1 MPIPK
6 DNIGSSV
13 WVVQLREGSMNKLV
27 SKSVKLF
34 FALSIIFSSAVP
46 MQNVNASETKA
57 DVVSPVEIASEP
69 TSTIPEMQSATSQH
83 AEAQP
88 VGKAD
93 QPEYEVVQNADPY
106 LMSLALG
113 NDQIQSQ
120 FGPNRNNPDE
130 GIPDHAYSPFDDP
143 ETREAC
149 PSGGCDYVSGRVLIK
164 LEPNQAYSLSKS
176 NQVLFQ
182 DQTLASTL
190 AGLEITNLTPIFL
203 NAEKPESGEMIETV
217 DGELIAK
224 PDLTRWFQA
233 ESHSEKGLGEVI
245 QTLQTTVGIAHAEP
259 DYVRKPV
266 GEMTAGI
273 EGTSGF
279 LSASPALLPGSTT
292 DPLFDQQWHHA
303 FTHVPEAWAYLES
316 QGLPP
321 GGSRDIVVAV
331 IDTGVDYTHPDLA
344 ANIWINTIEFNGY
357 PGVDDDGNGYIDD
370 INGVNTTHPGW
381 DPKDDHGHGTHVA
394 GIIAAQAEN
403 QIGGVGIAYNTQ
415 IMVLKAAQ
423 YSGVLAASD
432 IAEAIYYAVSKGAD
446 IINMSFG
453 SYARSAVEED
463 ALAIAFGQAV
473 LVAAA
478 GNDQMVNPPCGFGA
492 DMYPAAYNW
501 VLGVMASTQFPSFG
515 DFLAGF
521 SNYDCTPYDSHEYE
535 LMAPGVDIWST
546 LPENQYA
553 AWSGTSMSAPVVS
566 GIAALARTYWSDTQ
580 LYTSRFI
587 MGQIAATGPL
597 LGLTQAYQ
605 APDALAAITTA
616 PIPRLN
622 YLQHWVFDTP
632 AVDPINDADGIID
645 AGEVVN
651 LGIVIRN
658 HWGQA
663 SDVTVLLEPVAEG
676 AVYPDPYV
684 TMITDTVI
692 YDPIGSFNWQDNGLI
707 YTEGVIT
714 GVENPFQFTTN
725 PDTPNDHVIPFRL
738 TMTARNGFD
747 PEDTQTYSY
756 VAYFYLM
763 VQRGR
768 VLPFLITEDMTLT
781 KDYFWLINNPTL
793 IMEGTTLTVTEGT
806 QIQLTVPEITD
817 PYSQPVKPRLQ
828 VEGSLI
834 ITGTAS
840 EPVELFTG
848 LNRIEFPIQIFQT
861 GEGYTSI
868 SYAKISNPVLG
879 PAQDTFNISTH
890 GGKPLNLLDHVYFQQ
905 ETSGIGDQG
914 LGAWTHYPLVV
925 ANVISNCIFYQ
936 LATDLYTNSTWGY
949 LRLHNDQDTSTIHNS
964 LFDNSSVWLKA
975 NSTGSVFGG
984 HSPNSRASLVES
996 GYYFHT
1002 LQNFRTAFP
1011 RQYNGNTYVLMS
1023 DSNGTLDYPVYH
1035 SWTYFQEASHFAEKF
1050 GGYPVVIND
1059 VDEEVFLWNYITYE
1073 ATQSNFQTEY
1083 PDMTDCGSIW
1093 TCWELFSEESFFVGL
1108 SSHNPD
1114 HVYRW
1119 LNGEP
1124 LNYINWAEG
1133 EPSEDPSLQQFV
1145 YTDGAKWRSYDRLN
1159 GQVVLE
1165 LPGVV
1170 NDEALEIAR
1179 QQILAGDI
1187 DPEFSFTNNA
1197 ILNDWW
1203 NPLTSNWLRFKMDK
1217 TRDFNRYI
1225 QNNYWGTTNT
1235 ALIDVAINDFHDD
1248 FNLGTYVYQPIL
1260 EEPPEDAYPFVSNVV
1275 LSTATQPDTLEVGA
1289 EMVTFFVSFNRD
1301 MDMGIQPLVAFGPSE
1316 PYTDHVIEGDWVS
1329 PREWVGAFQVTPMT
1343 GNGYQLMRVQGAV
1356 AADDPWLVTG
1366 HDSARFRFNIIVSGS
1381 AAMNLQATG
1390 GEGFVDLSW
1399 TQSDFDLLAG
1409 FNLYRSDLING
1420 SYNRINSSIL
1430 PPETRT
1436 FHDTNVVPGR
1446 PYYYKF
1452 TVVKSDMTESDFSN
1466 IASAT
1471 PLDTIPPVLTHTPVT
1486 SAAPGQPLQL
1496 VATAT
1501 DNVAVNSVTLF
1512 YRHVGDT
1519 TYTSTAMVRTTGN
1532 EYYATIEGSLLSSP
1546 GIEYYIE
1553 TTDGI
1558 SITRNGRAEN
1568 PNLVSVVDRPVV
1580 TIVTPNTGP
1589 AAGGTAVTIT
1599 GSNFKSGATVTF
1611 GGMAASNVVFV
1622 SSNQITCITPAHIP
1636 ETVDVRVTNPDAQ
1649 FGVLLNG
1656 FSFVSTAAQIS
1667 LPNTGGGTG
1676 NVVTVPINAANI
1688 NGLLAASLT
1697 VNFDPTVLSVQSAST
1712 GTLTADWAFASNLKA
1727 PGQYRI
1733 SMSNASA
1740 VSGAGTLANIEFL
1753 VTGDPGSSSALTI
1766 SEILLND
1773 GAITVE
1779 LADGLFSVD
1788 NVYNVSGL
1796 VSFWNGA
1803 APVSGALLTLTG
1815 DQVYSAMSGLDGNY
1829 TIQGAA
1835 IDEYLLTPSKEA
1847 GDNGISAYDASF
1859 ALQHDVGLITLTGS
1873 QALAADVNSNGY
1885 INSMDAAYILQKTA
1899 GLISLP
1905 FPGSGVVWKFT
1916 PISRSIPEL
1925 TADVTAQDFTA
1936 ILLGDI
1942 SGNWVDPGEGLH
1954 DVGDE
1959 ITAASA
1965 VLTIP
1970 AVSVLPGG
1978 SVDVPIN
1985 LDITD
1990 AGLLGADL
1998 AFTYDPT
2005 HVSISNIRIGS
2016 LAAGWSLVSNLT
2028 EPSVVRIAM
2037 AGAMPITADGELI
2050 LFTVTALGDPGSQSA
2065 LTLTFGDLN
2074 EGAIPSTLV
2083 SGSVYIAVP
2092 VTADFS
2098 ATPTS
2103 GPAPLAVAFTNL
2115 SAGDWTTASWN
2126 FGDGATSSEV
2136 SPSHTYATEG
2146 TFTVSLTVSGVGGTD
2161 IETKTDYIQV
2171 TTLNIS
2177 GSVLYWNE
2185 SKVLPGTVC
2194 TLSGDNTYSGTTDL
2208 SGYFSISGILAGN
2221 YNLTPSKQDQVTG
2234 ITAYDAAL
2242 ALRHAADIAPLTG
2255 YAAIAA
2261 DVNQSGEISS
2271 LDASYIL
2278 QKSVGL
2284 IETFPDITSMWLFDP
2299 TNYTYPNLTE
2309 DLINQDFIGILLGDP
2324 SGNWS
2329 IEGGKMGPSLVD
2341 PSSILTIIATPPDV
2355 DGNVTATIFL
2365 EPNGTDTLGLDLT
2378 LQYDPSHAELLSISK
2393 GEIGDNW
2400 IFATNHSEDG
2410 VIRLG
2415 VADTQPLAE
2424 MQSIAVVEFHLLD
2437 LGRTS
2442 YFAPVFG
2449 SVNEGEIPI
2458 DMTGATLGGVPYKI
2472 FIPVI
2477 VR

>member
-1 MPIPK
+1 MNQLISK
-6 DNIGSSV
+6 TITLIIG
-13 WVVQLREGSMNKLV
+13 
-27 SKSVKLF
+27 F
-34 FALSIIFSSAVP
+34 SIAFSSAIP
-46 MQNVNASETKA
+46 MQNANAYVTKVE
-57 DVVSPVEIASEP
+57 VVSPIEIAAEP
-69 TSTIPEMQSATSQH
+69 SSTFPDIQSSASLQV
-83 AEAQP
+83 EAQS
-88 VGKAD
+88 VGRSNE
-93 QPEYEVVQNADPY
+93 PEYEVIQNDDPY

-113 NDQIQSQ
+113 YEELKSQ
-120 FGPNRNNPDE
+120 YGPNRNDPDE
-130 GIPDHAYSPFDDP
+130 GIPEHAYSPFDKP
-143 ETREAC
+143 EPRTAC
-149 PSGGCDYVSGRVLIK
+149 PSGGCDYVKGRVLIK
-164 LEPNQAYSLSKS
+164 LEPIQSFTLSASNNVILQDKALISALDSLE
-176 NQVLFQ
+176 V
-182 DQTLASTL
+182 
-190 AGLEITNLTPIFL
+190 TNLTPIFPK
-203 NAEKPESGEMIETV
+203 AVRPEQGEMIETV
-217 DGELIAK
+217 DGDLIAK

-245 QTLQTTVGIAHAEP
+245 QALQTTSGIAMAEP
-259 DYVRKPV
+259 DYVRRPV
-266 GEMTAGI
+266 GEMSTELGGA
-273 EGTSGF
+273 TS
-279 LSASPALLPGSTT
+279 SISNSPVLLPGSTT
-292 DPLFDQQWHHA
+292 DPLYDQQWHLA
-303 FTHVPEAWAYLES
+303 FTHVPEAWAYLEG

-344 ANIWINTIEFNGY
+344 ANIWVNPAEFNGF

-381 DPKDDHGHGTHVA
+381 NPKDDHGHGTHVA
-394 GIIAAQAEN
+394 GIIAAQADN

-432 IAEAIYYAVSKGAD
+432 IAEAIYYATSKGAD

-453 SYARSAVEED
+453 SYARSTVEED

-478 GNDQMVNPPCGFGA
+478 GNDQSVNLPCGFGV

-501 VLGVMASTQFPSFG
+501 VLGVMASTQFPAFG
-515 DFLAGF
+515 DYLAGF
-521 SNYDCTPYDSHEYE
+521 SNYDCSSYDSHEYE

-580 LYTSRFI
+580 LFTSRFI

-597 LGLTQAYQ
+597 LGLSRAYQ
-605 APDALAAITTA
+605 APDALAAITAA

-632 AVDPINDADGIID
+632 EVDPLNDADGIVD
-645 AGEVVN
+645 AGEIID

-663 SDVTVLLEPVAEG
+663 SDVTVLLEPIAEG

-684 TMITDTVI
+684 TMITSTVS

-707 YTEGVIT
+707 YTEGEVT
-714 GVENPFQFTTN
+714 GVEHPFQFTTN

-747 PEDTQTYSY
+747 PEDPQFYSY
-756 VAYFYLM
+756 VSYFYLL
-763 VQRGR
+763 VQRGM
-768 VLPFLITEDMTLT
+768 VLPYLITEDMTLT

-793 IMEGTTLTVTEGT
+793 ITEGTTLTVTEGT
-806 QIQLTVPEITD
+806 QIQITVPEITD

-834 ITGTAS
+834 ITGTPN

-848 LNRIEFPIQIFQT
+848 LNRIEFPIQILQK
-861 GEGYTSI
+861 GAGYTSI
-868 SYAKISNPVLG
+868 SYAKITNPVLG
-879 PAQDTFNISTH
+879 PAQDTFNISTS
-890 GGKPLNLLDHVYFQQ
+890 GGKSLNLLDHVIFQQ

-914 LGAWTHYPLVV
+914 LYAWTHYPLVV
-925 ANVISNCIFYQ
+925 ADVINNCIFYN
-936 LATDLYTNSTWGY
+936 LATDLYTSSTWGY
-949 LRLHNDQDTSTIHNS
+949 LRLNNGIDFSNIQSS
-964 LFDNSSVWLKA
+964 LFDYSSVWLQG
-975 NSTGSVFGG
+975 NSKGSVFIG
-984 HSPNSRASLVES
+984 HSPNSRASQLQS
-996 GYYFHT
+996 GYLINTFS
-1002 LQNFRTAFP
+1002 NFRTIFP
-1011 RQYNGNTYVLMS
+1011 RQYNGKTYALV
-1023 DSNGTLDYPVYH
+1023 SNPHGALGYQFYH
-1035 SWTYFQEASHFAEKF
+1035 SWVYLQGVSHLAEMF
-1050 GGYPVVIND
+1050 GGYPVAVND
-1059 VDEEVFLWNYITYE
+1059 VDEDLFLSNYRYQVVTKE
-1073 ATQSNFQTEY
+1073 NFLTEY
-1083 PDMTDCGSIW
+1083 PDLTDCGSLL
-1093 TCWELFSEESFFVGL
+1093 TCWDLFSGSLGLGL
-1108 SSHNPD
+1108 SSYNSD
-1114 HVYRW
+1114 HEYRW

-1124 LNYINWAEG
+1124 LTYTNWYG
-1133 EPSEDPSLQQFV
+1133 GLPPDDPSSQPFV
-1145 YTDGAKWRSYDRLN
+1145 YKDTQWRPYNNIWSSI
-1159 GQVVLE
+1159 VLE

-1170 NDEALEIAR
+1170 DYAQLEAAR

-1235 ALIDVAINDFHDD
+1235 ALIDAAINDFNDD
-1248 FNLGTYVYQPIL
+1248 FNLGAYVYQPIL
-1260 EEPPEDAYPFVSNVV
+1260 EEAPEDAYPFVSNVV

-1289 EMVTFFVSFNRD
+1289 ELVTFTVSFNRD
-1301 MDMGIQPLVAFGPSE
+1301 MDMEIQPLVAFGPSE
-1316 PYTDHVIEGDWVS
+1316 PYTDHVIEGDWIN
-1329 PREWVGAFQVTPMT
+1329 PRQWVGTFQVTPMT

-1366 HDSARFRFNIIVSGS
+1366 HDSARYRFNIIVSGS

-1409 FNLYRSDLING
+1409 FNLYRSDWMNG

-1430 PPETRT
+1430 PPETRS
-1436 FHDTNVVPGR
+1436 FRDTNVVPGR

-1486 SAAPGQPLQL
+1486 SAAPGQPLTL

-1501 DNVAVNSVTLF
+1501 DNVAVNSVTL
-1512 YRHVGDT
+1512 YHRHVGNT

-1553 TTDGI
+1553 ATDGI

-1568 PNLVSVVDRPVV
+1568 PNLVTVIDRPVV
-1580 TIVTPNTGP
+1580 TLVTPNTGP
-1589 AAGGTAVTIT
+1589 AAGGTAITIT

-1611 GGMAASNVVFV
+1611 GGAAASNVVFV
-1622 SSNQITCITPAHIP
+1622 STNQLTCTTPAHIP

-1688 NGLLAASLT
+1688 NGMLAAGLT

-1712 GTLTADWAFASNLKA
+1712 GTLTAGWAFASNLKA

-1733 SMSNASA
+1733 SMGNTSA

-1753 VTGDPGSSSALTI
+1753 VIGAPGSSSVLTI

-1773 GAITVE
+1773 GAMTVE

-1796 VSFWNGA
+1796 VSFWNGS
-1803 APVSGALLTLTG
+1803 APVSGALLSLTG
-1815 DQVYSAMSGLDGNY
+1815 DQVYSAMSGLNGNY

-1835 IDEYLLTPSKEA
+1835 IDAYALTPSKEN

-1859 ALQHDVGLITLTGS
+1859 ALQHDVGLITLSGS
-1873 QALAADVNSNGY
+1873 QALAADVNNNGY

-1916 PISRSIPEL
+1916 PTSRSIPEL
-1925 TADVTAQDFTA
+1925 TADVTAQDFTG

-1959 ITAASA
+1959 ITAISA

-1970 AVSVLPGG
+1970 VVSVLPGG
-1978 SVDVPIN
+1978 SIDVPIN

-1990 AGLLGADL
+1990 AELLGADI
-1998 AFTYDPT
+1998 AFTYDPA
-2005 HVSISNIRIGS
+2005 HVSISNVRIGS

-2028 EPSVVRIAM
+2028 EPGMVRIAS
-2037 AGAMPITADGELI
+2037 AGAVPITTDGELI
-2050 LFTVTALGDPGSQSA
+2050 LFTVTALGAPGTQSV
-2065 LTLTFGDLN
+2065 LTFTLGDLN
-2074 EGAIPSTLV
+2074 ENTIPSAFN
-2083 SGSVYIAVP
+2083 SGSVVIM
-2092 VTADFS
+2092 
-2098 ATPTS
+2098 TP
-2103 GPAPLAVAFTNL
+2103 
-2115 SAGDWTTASWN
+2115 AS
-2126 FGDGATSSEV
+2126 
-2136 SPSHTYATEG
+2136 
-2146 TFTVSLTVSGVGGTD
+2146 TF
-2161 IETKTDYIQV
+2161 
-2171 TTLNIS
+2171 
-2177 GSVLYWNE
+2177 
-2185 SKVLPGTVC
+2185 
-2194 TLSGDNTYSGTTDL
+2194 
-2208 SGYFSISGILAGN
+2208 
-2221 YNLTPSKQDQVTG
+2221 
-2234 ITAYDAAL
+2234 
-2242 ALRHAADIAPLTG
+2242 
-2255 YAAIAA
+2255 
-2261 DVNQSGEISS
+2261 
-2271 LDASYIL
+2271 
-2278 QKSVGL
+2278 
-2284 IETFPDITSMWLFDP
+2284 
-2299 TNYTYPNLTE
+2299 
-2309 DLINQDFIGILLGDP
+2309 
-2324 SGNWS
+2324 
-2329 IEGGKMGPSLVD
+2329 
-2341 PSSILTIIATPPDV
+2341 
-2355 DGNVTATIFL
+2355 
-2365 EPNGTDTLGLDLT
+2365 
-2378 LQYDPSHAELLSISK
+2378 
-2393 GEIGDNW
+2393 
-2400 IFATNHSEDG
+2400 
-2410 VIRLG
+2410 
-2415 VADTQPLAE
+2415 
-2424 MQSIAVVEFHLLD
+2424 
-2437 LGRTS
+2437 
-2442 YFAPVFG
+2442 
-2449 SVNEGEIPI
+2449 
-2458 DMTGATLGGVPYKI
+2458 KI

>member
-1 MPIPK
+1 
-6 DNIGSSV
+6 
-13 WVVQLREGSMNKLV
+13 MNKLV
-27 SKSVKLF
+27 SKAVKLI
-34 FALSIIFSSAVP
+34 FALSIIFSSAIP
-46 MQNVNASETKA
+46 MQNTIASGNVAE
-57 DVVSPVEIASEP
+57 VVSQVEIAPEP
-69 TSTIPEMQSATSQH
+69 ATTIPAKQRTNPPQV
-83 AEAQP
+83 EAQT
-88 VGKAD
+88 VGEVT

-113 NDQIQSQ
+113 NHEQKSQ
-120 FGPNRNNPDE
+120 FGPQRNIPDE
-130 GIPDHAYSPFDDP
+130 GIPEHAYSPFDDP
-143 ETREAC
+143 EKRTAC
-149 PSGGCDYVSGRVLIK
+149 PSGGCDYVKGRVLIK
-164 LEPNQAYSLSKS
+164 LEPTQSFSLSAS
-176 NQVLFQ
+176 NEIILQ
-182 DQTLASTL
+182 DQALISAL
-190 AGLEITNLTPIFL
+190 DALEVSKLTPIFPK
-203 NAEKPESGEMIETV
+203 AERPKQGEMIETV
-217 DGELIAK
+217 VGDLVAK

-233 ESHSEKGLGEVI
+233 ESQSEKDLGQVI
-245 QTLQTTVGIAHAEP
+245 RALQTTAGIAMAEP
-259 DYVRKPV
+259 DYVRRPI
-266 GEMTAGI
+266 GEMSTDIETTTA
-273 EGTSGF
+273 TS
-279 LSASPALLPGSTT
+279 SASPANLPGSTT
-292 DPLFDQQWHHA
+292 DPLYDQQWHLA

-321 GGSRDIVVAV
+321 GGSRDIVVAI

-344 ANIWINTIEFNGY
+344 ANIWVNPAEFNGF

-381 DPKDDHGHGTHVA
+381 NPKDDHGHGTHVA
-394 GIIAAQAEN
+394 GIIAAQADN

-432 IAEAIYYAVSKGAD
+432 IAEAIYYATSKGAD

-453 SYARSAVEED
+453 SYARSTVEED

-478 GNDQMVNPPCGFGA
+478 GNDQSVNLPCGFGV

-501 VLGVMASTQFPSFG
+501 VLGVMASTQFPAFG
-515 DFLAGF
+515 DYLAGF
-521 SNYDCTPYDSHEYE
+521 SNYDCRSYDSHEYE

-580 LYTSRFI
+580 LFTSRFI

-597 LGLTQAYQ
+597 LGLSRAYQ
-605 APDALAAITTA
+605 APDALAAITAA

-632 AVDPINDADGIID
+632 EVDPLNDADGIVD
-645 AGEVVN
+645 AGEIID

-663 SDVTVLLEPVAEG
+663 SDVTVLLEPIAEG

-684 TMITDTVI
+684 TMITSTVS

-707 YTEGVIT
+707 YTEGEVT
-714 GVENPFQFTTN
+714 GVEHPFQFTTN

-747 PEDTQTYSY
+747 PEDPKSYSY
-756 VAYFYLM
+756 VSYFYLL
-763 VQRGR
+763 VQRGM
-768 VLPFLITEDMTLT
+768 VLPYLITEDMTLT

-793 IMEGTTLTVTEGT
+793 ITEGATLTVTEGT
-806 QIQLTVPEITD
+806 QIQLTVPEVTD

-834 ITGTAS
+834 ITGTAA

-848 LNRIEFPIQIFQT
+848 LNRIEFPIQIMQT
-861 GEGYTSI
+861 EEGYTSI

-925 ANVISNCIFYQ
+925 ADVINNCIFYQ
-936 LATDLYTNSTWGY
+936 LATDLYIYNTAYY
-949 LRLHNDQDTSTIHNS
+949 LRLGNGIDNSTIQSS
-964 LFDNSSVWLKA
+964 LFDYSSVSLQG
-975 NSTGSVFGG
+975 NSTGSVFMG
-984 HSPNSRASLVES
+984 HSPNSRASQLQS
-996 GYYFHT
+996 GYPINTMEH
-1002 LQNFRTAFP
+1002 FRTVFP
-1011 RQYNGNTYVLMS
+1011 RQYNGKTYALV
-1023 DSNGTLDYPVYH
+1023 SNPNPGGGIGPTKNYSWDYLQGVNRL
-1035 SWTYFQEASHFAEKF
+1035 AEIL
-1050 GGYPVVIND
+1050 GGYTVSIND
-1059 VDEEVFLWNYITYE
+1059 ADEDLFLSSYRDLE
-1073 ATQSNFQTEY
+1073 ATQANFQIDY
-1083 PDMTDCGSIW
+1083 PEMTDCGSVW
-1093 TCWELFSEESFFVGL
+1093 TCWDLFRGQALFLGL
-1108 SSHNPD
+1108 TSHNPD
-1114 HVYRW
+1114 HEYRW
-1119 LNGEP
+1119 LSGEP
-1124 LNYINWAEG
+1124 LTYTNWQDG
-1133 EPSEDPSLQQFV
+1133 EPSADPSSEEFV
-1145 YTDGAKWRSYDRLN
+1145 LKDWKWSSWSN
-1159 GQVVLE
+1159 IHAPIVIE

-1170 NDEALEIAR
+1170 HDEDLEAAR

-1187 DPEFSFTNNA
+1187 PSEISFSHNA

-1203 NPLTSNWLRFKMDK
+1203 NPTTSNWLRFKMDK
-1217 TRDFNRYI
+1217 TRAFNRYI

-1235 ALIDVAINDFHDD
+1235 ALIDASIIDFNDD

-1260 EEPPEDAYPFVSNVV
+1260 EEPPEDAYPFVTDIV
-1275 LSTATQPDTLEVGA
+1275 LSTSTEPDTLEVGA
-1289 EMVTFFVSFNRD
+1289 ELVTFSVSFNRD
-1301 MDMGIQPLVAFGPSE
+1301 MDMDIQPLVAFGPSE
-1316 PYTDHVIEGDWVS
+1316 PYTDHMIEGNWVS
-1329 PREWVGAFQVTPMT
+1329 PRVWVGTFQVTPMT

-1390 GEGFVDLSW
+1390 GEGYVDLMW
-1399 TQSDFDLLAG
+1399 TQTDFELLSG
-1409 FNLYRSDLING
+1409 FNLYRSTSMTGAYSRVNT
-1420 SYNRINSSIL
+1420 SII
-1430 PPETRT
+1430 PPETRNYR
-1436 FHDTNVVPGR
+1436 DTNVTPGQ

-1466 IASAT
+1466 TASAT
-1471 PLDTIPPVLTHTPVT
+1471 PVDTIPPVLTHTPVT
-1486 SAAPGQPLQL
+1486 SAAPGQPLTI

-1501 DNVAVNSVTLF
+1501 DNVAVTSVTLF

-1519 TYTSTAMVRTTGN
+1519 PYASTTMVRTTGN

-1546 GIEYYIE
+1546 GIEYFIE
-1553 TTDGI
+1553 ATDGI

-1568 PNLVSVVDRPVV
+1568 PNVVTVIDRPVV
-1580 TIVTPNTGP
+1580 TIVTPNAGP

-1599 GSNFKSGATVTF
+1599 GSNFKSGASVTF
-1611 GGMAASNVVFV
+1611 GGAAASNVTFV
-1622 SSNQITCITPAHIP
+1622 STNQLTCTTPVHIP
-1636 ETVDVRVTNPDAQ
+1636 EIVDVRVTNPDAQ

-1676 NVVTVPINAANI
+1676 IVVTVPINAANI
-1688 NGLLAASLT
+1688 NGMLAAGLT
-1697 VNFDPTVLSVQSAST
+1697 VNFDPAILSVQSAST
-1712 GTLTADWAFASNLKA
+1712 GTLTAGWAFASNLKA

-1733 SMSNASA
+1733 SMSNSSA

-1753 VTGDPGSSSALTI
+1753 VIGAPGSSSALTI
-1766 SEILLND
+1766 TEILLND

-1796 VSFWNGA
+1796 VSFWNGGS
-1803 APVSGALLTLTG
+1803 PVSGALLTLSG
-1815 DQVYSAMSGLDGNY
+1815 DQVYSAISGLDGNY

-1835 IDEYLLTPSKEA
+1835 IDAYDLTPSKEN

-1873 QALAADVNSNGY
+1873 QALASDVNSNGY

-1916 PISRSIPEL
+1916 PTSRSISEL
-1925 TADVTAQDFTA
+1925 TGNITAQDFTA

-1978 SVDVPIN
+1978 SIDVPIN

-1990 AGLLGADL
+1990 AELLGADI
-1998 AFTYDPT
+1998 AFTYDPA
-2005 HVSISNIRIGS
+2005 HVSISNVRIGS
-2016 LAAGWSLVSNLT
+2016 LATGWSLVSNLT
-2028 EPSVVRIAM
+2028 EPGVVRIAT
-2037 AGAMPITADGELI
+2037 AGAVPITTDGELI
-2050 LFTVTALGDPGSQSA
+2050 LFTVTAIGAPGTQSA
-2065 LTLTFGDLN
+2065 LILTQADLN
-2074 EGAIPSTLV
+2074 EGS
-2083 SGSVYIAVP
+2083 
-2092 VTADFS
+2092 
-2098 ATPTS
+2098 
-2103 GPAPLAVAFTNL
+2103 
-2115 SAGDWTTASWN
+2115 
-2126 FGDGATSSEV
+2126 
-2136 SPSHTYATEG
+2136 
-2146 TFTVSLTVSGVGGTD
+2146 
-2161 IETKTDYIQV
+2161 IQSY
-2171 TTLNIS
+2171 LIS
-2177 GSVLYWNE
+2177 GSVQI
-2185 SKVLPGTVC
+2185 
-2194 TLSGDNTYSGTTDL
+2194 TT
-2208 SGYFSISGILAGN
+2208 
-2221 YNLTPSKQDQVTG
+2221 P
-2234 ITAYDAAL
+2234 
-2242 ALRHAADIAPLTG
+2242 
-2255 YAAIAA
+2255 
-2261 DVNQSGEISS
+2261 
-2271 LDASYIL
+2271 
-2278 QKSVGL
+2278 
-2284 IETFPDITSMWLFDP
+2284 
-2299 TNYTYPNLTE
+2299 
-2309 DLINQDFIGILLGDP
+2309 
-2324 SGNWS
+2324 
-2329 IEGGKMGPSLVD
+2329 
-2341 PSSILTIIATPPDV
+2341 
-2355 DGNVTATIFL
+2355 
-2365 EPNGTDTLGLDLT
+2365 
-2378 LQYDPSHAELLSISK
+2378 
-2393 GEIGDNW
+2393 
-2400 IFATNHSEDG
+2400 ATN
-2410 VIRLG
+2410 
-2415 VADTQPLAE
+2415 
-2424 MQSIAVVEFHLLD
+2424 
-2437 LGRTS
+2437 
-2442 YFAPVFG
+2442 
-2449 SVNEGEIPI
+2449 
-2458 DMTGATLGGVPYKI
+2458 YKI
-2472 FIPVI
+2472 FVPVI